1 MARAPATRVMRQIM
15 AGGELVI
22 PLAFVAVVVVMLIPL
37 PTALLDLLLT
47 LNISL
52 SLIILLVAMYTLR
65 PLEFSTFPS
74 VLLVT
79 TLFHLSLNVA
89 ATRLVLLYGAEGP
102 AAAGHVIQAF
112 GGFVVGG
119 SYVVGIVVFLILV
132 VINFA
137 VITKGA
143 GRIAEVAARFTL
155 DAMPGKQLAV
165 DAELNAGL
173 LTEREARERRRAIE
187 AEADFYGAMD
197 GASKF
202 VRGDAI
208 AGLLIAGINILGGL
222 FIGIVQRGLTI
233 QEAAEVYT
241 VLTIGDG
248 LVSQLPALLI
258 STAAGIVVTRATSGA
273 DLGSEVVRQI
283 LFNPR
288 VLTMVAA
295 LLTAFALLPGLP
307 FLPFLVL
314 AGAIGGLAYFSRE
327 DAGARAEAA
336 ALEARPDAAKA
347 REKSD
352 LPPPLDVLEI
362 EVGYE
367 LVPLVDSEQR
377 GELTERIRSLR
388 RQLVQEMGFVVPP
401 VHIRDNLQLKP
412 NEYAILLKGVEVA
425 RAEVRMGYY
434 LAINP
439 GGADPAFRGVPTKE
453 PAFGLDAL
461 WVAAA
466 DREQAQLAGYTVVD
480 VATVVVTHLT
490 EIIRRHAHE
499 LLGRQEV
506 QNLLDALAKTN
517 PKAVE
522 ELVPQQLSLGAV
534 QKVLQNL
541 LRESVSIRDL
551 LSIVETLADHAPTAK
566 DPQTLT
572 EQVRQALSRSIVNR
586 FLGADRVLPLVTL
599 SPRLEKMIADSVHR
613 TDDGTYLALEP
624 GVAQRLLGKLA
635 SCAEQFALRGQQPL
649 VLCSTGVRGH
659 LRRVTER
666 FLPSL
671 AIVAPGEIPANVK
684 IHSLGVVSL
693 EEGEREPAV
702 RSMLDAAAPGATHG
716 VAVTARVPLAKPLE
730 EVRV

>member
-1 MARAPATRVMRQIM
+1 MPQAPRTAMRRLL

-22 PLAFVAVVVVMLIPL
+22 PATFVLVVVVMVIPL
-37 PTALLDLLLT
+37 PPVLLDLLLT

-79 TLFHLSLNVA
+79 TLLRLALNVA
-89 ATRLVLLYGAEGP
+89 STRLILLHGDDGS

-112 GGFVVGG
+112 GNFVVGG
-119 SYVVGIVVFLILV
+119 SYVVGLVVFLILV

-173 LTEREARERRRAIE
+173 LTEKEARARRRAIE

-202 VRGDAI
+202 VRGDAV
-208 AGLLIAGINILGGL
+208 AGLLIAAINILGGL
-222 FIGIVQRGLTI
+222 FIGVVQRGLAI
-233 QEAAEVYT
+233 QDAAQVYT

-258 STAAGIVVTRATSGA
+258 STAAGIIVTRAASGTN
-273 DLGSEVVRQI
+273 LGSEVVTQI

-288 VLTMVAA
+288 VLAMVAGI
-295 LLTAFALLPGLP
+295 LGGFALLPGLP
-307 FLPFLVL
+307 FLPFVVL
-314 AGAIGGLAYFSRE
+314 AGGIGGLAYASRG
-327 DAGARAEAA
+327 DAEARSETA
-336 ALEARPDAAKA
+336 AATEARPDAAKA
-347 REKSD
+347 PAEKSD
-352 LPPPLDVLEI
+352 VPAPLDLLEL

-367 LVPLVDSEQR
+367 LVPLVDGNDR

-388 RQLVQEMGFVVPP
+388 RQLAQEMGFVVPP

-412 NEYAILLKGVEVA
+412 AEYAILLKGVEIA
-425 RAEVRMGYY
+425 RAEVRMGHY

-439 GGADPAFRGVPTKE
+439 GGADPAFRGIPTKE

-461 WVAAA
+461 WVGGA
-466 DREQAQLAGYTVVD
+466 DRDQAQLAGYTVVD

-506 QNLLDALAKTN
+506 QSLLDALAKTH
-517 PKAVE
+517 PKAIE
-522 ELVPQQLSLGAV
+522 ELVPQQLTLGGV
-534 QKVLQNL
+534 QKVLQSL
-541 LRESVSIRDL
+541 LREHVSIRDL
-551 LSIVETLADHAPTAK
+551 LTVVETLADHAPQTK
-566 DPQTLT
+566 DPQALT
-572 EQVRQALSRSIVNR
+572 EHVRQALARSIVNR
-586 FLGADRVLPLVTL
+586 FLTGERVLPLVTL
-599 SPRLEKMIADSVHR
+599 APRLEKLIADAVHR

-624 GVAQRLLGKLA
+624 SVAQRLLGKLA
-635 SCAEQFALRGQQPL
+635 SWAEQFATQNHQPL
-649 VLCSTGVRGH
+649 LLCSTTIRGH
-659 LRRVTER
+659 LRRLTER

-671 AIVAPGEIPANVK
+671 ALVAPGEIPANVK

-693 EEGEREPAV
+693 DDDADASRALPPRV
-702 RSMLDAAAPGATHG
+702 SAAAIAE
-716 VAVTARVPLAKPLE
+716 ARA
-730 EVRV
+730 